1 MKHIKLFE
9 DWSSLNENSNW
20 ILDPKNNHIEE
31 SIKLDGISTLYDALT
46 EFHKTHGINNDEPG
60 VLNTFAQHI

>member
-31 SIKLDGISTLYDALT
+31 SIKLDCI
-46 EFHKTHGINNDEPG
+46 
-60 VLNTFAQHI
+60 V